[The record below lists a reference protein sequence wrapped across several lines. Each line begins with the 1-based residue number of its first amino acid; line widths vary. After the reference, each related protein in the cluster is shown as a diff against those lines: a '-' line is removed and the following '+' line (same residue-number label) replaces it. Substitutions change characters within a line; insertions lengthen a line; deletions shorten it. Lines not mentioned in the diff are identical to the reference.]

1 MANLPNKEPLKIN
14 LTQSTNN
21 SKYTC
26 RNYGQNNNDMKLNLN
41 IQPLESWIKTG
52 KEPLLIAGPCSAE
65 TEDQLVATAHLLA
78 KTGRVSAL
86 RAGIWKPRTRPGEF
100 EGIGSIGLEWLKRA
114 KEETG
119 LPTAVEVATAKHVEE
134 ALKAGVDI
142 LWVGARSTANPF
154 TVQEIADALKG
165 VDVPVMVKNPVNPDL
180 TLWIGALERINNAG
194 ITKLAAIHRGFSSY
208 EKSAFRNEPMWDL
221 AINLKTHAPH
231 LPIICDPSH
240 ISGNRD
246 LIPYIS
252 QKALD
257 MDMQGL
263 MIESHID
270 PTIAWTDAKQQVTP
284 AALEELIGRLTLRKP
299 ETRNVEVNDKLA
311 DLRNSIDKID
321 DLVIQKMAERMQ
333 IVEQIGNYK
342 RDNNITILQVNRWDE
357 ILNKRTS
364 YARALK
370 LSTEFAEKLLEL
382 IHSESIRKQTEIM
395 NKDQVSVP
403 AEKLTHV

>member
-1 MANLPNKEPLKIN
+1 
-14 LTQSTNN
+14 
-21 SKYTC
+21 
-26 RNYGQNNNDMKLNLN
+26 MKLELN

-52 KEPLLIAGPCSAE
+52 KEPLVIAGPCSAE

-78 KTGRVSAL
+78 QTGRVSAL

-114 KEETG
+114 KAETG

-180 TLWIGALERINNAG
+180 SLWIGALERINNAG

-208 EKSAFRNEPMWDL
+208 EKSAFRNEPMWDI
-221 AINLKTHAPH
+221 AIHLKTLAPH
-231 LPIICDPSH
+231 LPMINDPSH
-240 ISGNRD
+240 ITGNRS
-246 LIPYIS
+246 LIGYVS

-257 MDMQGL
+257 LDMQGL

-270 PTIAWTDAKQQVTP
+270 PSVAWTDAAQQVTP
-284 AALEELIGRLTLRKP
+284 AALVEIIDHLTLRQP
-299 ETRNVEVNDKLA
+299 EVKDAVVKDKLA
-311 DLRNSIDKID
+311 ELRSQIDKID
-321 DLVIQKMAERMQ
+321 DLVIQKVAERMQ
-333 IVEQIGNYK
+333 IAEKIGQYK
-342 RDNNITILQVNRWDE
+342 KDNGITILQVNRWDE
-357 ILNKRTS
+357 ILNKRTT
-364 YARALK
+364 YAKALK
-370 LSTEFAEKLLEL
+370 LSAEFTEKLLEL
-382 IHSESIRKQTEIM
+382 LHSESIRRQTEIM
-395 NKDQVSVP
+395 NKDQEGQQ
-403 AEKLTHV
+403 ADKLTHA